1 MFDIKSEKT
10 CKSTFYT
17 ALVTRQ
23 YNNQQPNLQAKVV
36 STKHYLLVFSETGNL
51 WAFNAT
57 GVYTEAPVQFEVLPS
72 GSATI
77 MRVHKIH
84 IGGHIMLLA
93 NEQGAALF
101 EIVQPYRTQASG
113 FDLGNLRYIV

>member
-1 MFDIKSEKT
+1 M
-10 CKSTFYT
+10 
-17 ALVTRQ
+17 
-23 YNNQQPNLQAKVV
+23 V
-36 STKHYLLVFSETGNL
+36 STKHYLLLFSEAGTI

-57 GVYTEAPVQFEVLPS
+57 GVYSESPVQLEVLAPA
-72 GSATI
+72 SASI

-93 NEQGAALF
+93 NEWGAALF
-101 EIVQPYRTQASG
+101 EVVQPYRTQASG